1 MSWLCRTIAALIYAE
16 VIQVERLDKILAS
29 QGAGTR
35 SEVRK
40 MIWAGRVT
48 VDGELCRSIDRRLEP
63 SEHEIAVNGVSV
75 CYRKYLYI
83 MMNKPE
89 GAISASN
96 DSHVRT
102 VVDLLPPSL
111 RRKGLFP
118 VGRLDKDTTGLLIIT
133 DDGAFAHSVTSP
145 GKKVFKTYRATLDG
159 VLSEA
164 DMKYL
169 SDGAVID
176 GGEICLPA
184 QVAVLDQERFIYE
197 IKIREGKYHQIKRMA
212 QSVGRRVL
220 ALERTAVGALT
231 LDPSLERGEARE
243 MTERERS
250 LPLTN

>member
-1 MSWLCRTIAALIYAE
+1 M
-16 VIQVERLDKILAS
+16 ERLDKILAS

-40 MIWAGRVT
+40 MIWAGRVA
-48 VDGELCRSIDRRLEP
+48 VDGEICRSIDRRLEP
-63 SEHEIAVNGVSV
+63 SEHEIAVGGVPL
-75 CYRKYLYI
+75 CYRKHLYI

-96 DSHVRT
+96 DSHVQT
-102 VVDLLPPSL
+102 VIDLLPPSL

-133 DDGAFAHSVTSP
+133 DDGAFAHAVTSP

-159 VLSEA
+159 ALTGA
-164 DMKYL
+164 DIDYL
-169 SDGAVID
+169 CEGAVID
-176 GGEICLPA
+176 GGQRCLPA
-184 QVAVLDQERFIYE
+184 QVAVLDEESFVYE
-197 IKIREGKYHQIKRMA
+197 IKISEGKYHQIKRMA
-212 QSVGRRVL
+212 QSVGRRVI

-231 LDPSLERGEARE
+231 LDATLGRGEARGL
-243 MTERERS
+243 TEQERS

>member
-1 MSWLCRTIAALIYAE
+1 M
-16 VIQVERLDKILAS
+16 ERLDKILAS

-35 SEVRK
+35 SEVGK

-48 VDGELCRSIDRRLEP
+48 VDGEICRSIDRRLEP
-63 SEHEIAVNGVSV
+63 SEHEIAVGGEVL

-96 DSHVRT
+96 DSHVQT
-102 VVDLLPPSL
+102 VIDLLPPSL
-111 RRKGLFP
+111 QRKGLFP

-159 VLSEA
+159 ALSEA
-164 DMKYL
+164 DIKYL
-169 SDGAVID
+169 SEGAVID
-176 GGEICLPA
+176 GGERCLPA
-184 QVAVLDQERFIYE
+184 QVAVLDAESFIYE

-212 QSVGRRVL
+212 QSVGRRVMT
-220 ALERTAVGALT
+220 LERTAVGALT
-231 LDPSLERGEARE
+231 LDPALGRGEARE
-243 MTERERS
+243 LTERERA
-250 LPLTN
+250 LPLIN

>member
-184 QVAVLDQERFIYE
+184 QVAVLDQESFIYE

>member
-1 MSWLCRTIAALIYAE
+1 M
-16 VIQVERLDKILAS
+16 ERLDKILAS

>member
-1 MSWLCRTIAALIYAE
+1 M
-16 VIQVERLDKILAS
+16 ERLDKILAS

-48 VDGELCRSIDRRLEP
+48 VDGEICRSIDRRLEP
-63 SEHEIAVNGVSV
+63 SEHEIAVGGEVL

-96 DSHVRT
+96 DSHVQT

-133 DDGAFAHSVTSP
+133 DDGAFSHSVTSP

-159 VLSEA
+159 ALTEENIQYLSE
-164 DMKYL
+164 
-169 SDGAVID
+169 GALID
-176 GGEICLPA
+176 GGEQCLPA
-184 QVAVLDQERFIYE
+184 QVAVLDGENFIYE

-212 QSVGRRVL
+212 QSVGRRVV

-231 LDPSLERGEARE
+231 LDPALDRGEARE
-243 MTERERS
+243 LTERERT

>member
-197 IKIREGKYHQIKRMA
+197 IKIRECKYHQIKRMA

>member
-1 MSWLCRTIAALIYAE
+1 M
-16 VIQVERLDKILAS
+16 ERLDKILAS

-48 VDGELCRSIDRRLEP
+48 ADGEICRSIDRRLEP
-63 SEHEIAVNGVSV
+63 SEHEIAVGGEVL

-96 DSHVRT
+96 DSHVQT
-102 VVDLLPPSL
+102 VIDLLPPSL
-111 RRKGLFP
+111 QRKGLFP

-159 VLSEA
+159 ALSEA
-164 DMKYL
+164 DIKYL
-169 SDGAVID
+169 SEGAVID
-176 GGEICLPA
+176 GGEQCLPA
-184 QVAVLDQERFIYE
+184 QVAVLDAESFIYE

-212 QSVGRRVL
+212 QSVGRRVM

-231 LDPSLERGEARE
+231 LDSALGRGEARE
-243 MTERERS
+243 LTERERA
-250 LPLTN
+250 LPLIN

>member
-48 VDGELCRSIDRRLEP
+48 VDGELCCSIDRRLEP

>member
-1 MSWLCRTIAALIYAE
+1 
-16 VIQVERLDKILAS
+16 
-29 QGAGTR
+29 
-35 SEVRK
+35 

-48 VDGELCRSIDRRLEP
+48 VDGEICRSIDRRLEP
-63 SEHEIAVNGVSV
+63 SEHEIAVGGDPV

-83 MMNKPE
+83 MMNKPD
-89 GAISASN
+89 GAVSASN
-96 DSHVRT
+96 DSHVQT

-159 VLSEA
+159 ALTEE
-164 DMKYL
+164 DIKYL

-176 GGEICLPA
+176 GGEQCLPA
-184 QVAVLDQERFIYE
+184 QVAVLDAENFVYE

-212 QSVGRRVL
+212 QSVGHRVI
-220 ALERTAVGALT
+220 ALERTAVGALR
-231 LDPSLERGEARE
+231 LDSALERGEARE
-243 MTERERS
+243 LTERERT

>member
-212 QSVGRRVL
+212 QSVGRRVV

-231 LDPSLERGEARE
+231 LDSSLQRGEARE
-243 MTERERS
+243 LTEQERL

>member
-1 MSWLCRTIAALIYAE
+1 M
-16 VIQVERLDKILAS
+16 ERLDKILAS
-29 QGAGTR
+29 QGVGTR

-48 VDGELCRSIDRRLEP
+48 VDGEICRSIDRRLEP
-63 SEHEIAVNGVSV
+63 SEHEIAVGGDPV

-83 MMNKPE
+83 MMNKPD
-89 GAISASN
+89 GAVSASN
-96 DSHVRT
+96 DSHVQT

-159 VLSEA
+159 ALTEE
-164 DMKYL
+164 DIKYL

-176 GGEICLPA
+176 GGEQCLPA
-184 QVAVLDQERFIYE
+184 QVAVLDAENFVYE

-212 QSVGRRVL
+212 QSVGHRVI
-220 ALERTAVGALT
+220 ALERTAVGALR
-231 LDPSLERGEARE
+231 LDSALERGEARE
-243 MTERERS
+243 LTERERT

>member
-1 MSWLCRTIAALIYAE
+1 M
-16 VIQVERLDKILAS
+16 ERLDKILAS

-40 MIWAGRVT
+40 MIWAGRVA
-48 VDGELCRSIDRRLEP
+48 VDGEICRSIDRRLEP
-63 SEHEIAVNGVSV
+63 SEHEIAVGGEVL

-96 DSHVRT
+96 DSHVQT
-102 VVDLLPPSL
+102 VIDLLPPSL

-133 DDGAFAHSVTSP
+133 DDGAFAHAVTSP

-159 VLSEA
+159 ALTGA
-164 DMKYL
+164 DIDYL
-169 SDGAVID
+169 CEGAVID
-176 GGEICLPA
+176 GGQRCLPA
-184 QVAVLDQERFIYE
+184 QVAVLDEESFVYE
-197 IKIREGKYHQIKRMA
+197 IKISEGKYHQIKRMA
-212 QSVGRRVL
+212 QSVGRRVI

-231 LDPSLERGEARE
+231 LDATLGRGEARE
-243 MTERERS
+243 LTEQERS

>member
-1 MSWLCRTIAALIYAE
+1 
-16 VIQVERLDKILAS
+16 
-29 QGAGTR
+29 
-35 SEVRK
+35 
-40 MIWAGRVT
+40 
-48 VDGELCRSIDRRLEP
+48 
-63 SEHEIAVNGVSV
+63 
-75 CYRKYLYI
+75 
-83 MMNKPE
+83 
-89 GAISASN
+89 
-96 DSHVRT
+96 
-102 VVDLLPPSL
+102 
-111 RRKGLFP
+111 
-118 VGRLDKDTTGLLIIT
+118 
-133 DDGAFAHSVTSP
+133 
-145 GKKVFKTYRATLDG
+145 
-159 VLSEA
+159 
-164 DMKYL
+164 MKYL

>member
-1 MSWLCRTIAALIYAE
+1 
-16 VIQVERLDKILAS
+16 VDRLDKILAS

-48 VDGELCRSIDRRLEP
+48 VDGEICRSIDRRLEP
-63 SEHEIAVNGVSV
+63 SEHIIALNGVELS
-75 CYRKYLYI
+75 YRKYLYI

-89 GAISASN
+89 GAVSASN
-96 DSHVRT
+96 DSHVQT
-102 VVDLLPPSL
+102 VIDLLPPSL

-133 DDGAFAHSVTSP
+133 DDGAFAHAVTSP

-159 VLSEA
+159 ALTEA
-164 DMKYL
+164 DMNCL
-169 SDGAVID
+169 RDGAVID
-176 GGEICLPA
+176 GGEQCLPA
-184 QVAVLDQERFIYE
+184 QVAVLDGENHIYE

-212 QSVGRRVL
+212 QSVGRRVV

-231 LDPSLERGEARE
+231 LDAGLQKGEARE
-243 MTERERS
+243 LTERERQ
-250 LPLTN
+250 LPLSN

>member
-1 MSWLCRTIAALIYAE
+1 MD
-16 VIQVERLDKILAS
+16 RLDKILAS

-48 VDGELCRSIDRRLEP
+48 VDGEICRIIDRRLEP
-63 SEHEIAVNGVSV
+63 SEHSIAVSGVELY
-75 CYRKYLYI
+75 YRKYLYI

-89 GAISASN
+89 GAVSASN
-96 DSHVRT
+96 DSHVQT
-102 VVDLLPPSL
+102 VIDLLPPSL

-159 VLSEA
+159 ALTEA
-164 DMKYL
+164 DMQIL

-176 GGEICLPA
+176 GGEQCLPA
-184 QVAVLDQERFIYE
+184 QVAVLDEENHIYE

-212 QSVGRRVL
+212 QSVGRRVV

-231 LDPSLERGEARE
+231 LDAELRRGEARE
-243 MTERERS
+243 MTERERQ

>member
-1 MSWLCRTIAALIYAE
+1 M
-16 VIQVERLDKILAS
+16 ERLDKILAS

-40 MIWAGRVT
+40 MIWAGKVT

-63 SEHEIAVNGVSV
+63 SEHEIAVGGVPL
-75 CYRKYLYI
+75 CYRKFLYI
-83 MMNKPE
+83 MMNKPK

-96 DSHVRT
+96 DSHVQT

-145 GKKVFKTYRATLDG
+145 GKKVFKTYVAALDG
-159 VLSEA
+159 ALSNE
-164 DMKYL
+164 DMAYL
-169 SDGAVID
+169 SKGAVID
-176 GGEICLPA
+176 GGEQCLPA
-184 QVAVLDQERFIYE
+184 QVAVLDGENFVYE

-220 ALERTAVGALT
+220 SLERTAVGALT
-231 LDPSLERGEARE
+231 LDAALRPGEARE
-243 MTERERS
+243 LTEREMA
-250 LPLTN
+250 LPLIN

>member
-1 MSWLCRTIAALIYAE
+1 
-16 VIQVERLDKILAS
+16 VERLDKILAS
-29 QGAGTR
+29 QGAGSR
-35 SEVRK
+35 SDVRK

-48 VDGELCRSIDRRLEP
+48 VDGEVCRSIDRKLEP
-63 SEHEIAVNGVSV
+63 SAHRITADGVPL
-75 CYRKYLYI
+75 CYKKHLYI

-89 GAISASN
+89 GVISASN

-111 RRKGLFP
+111 CRKGLFP

-133 DDGAFAHSVTSP
+133 DDGAFAHSVTAP

-159 VLSEA
+159 ALTEADILCLSE
-164 DMKYL
+164 
-169 SDGAVID
+169 GAVLD
-176 GGEICLPA
+176 GGEQCLPA
-184 QVAVLDQERFIYE
+184 QVVELDGEKHIYE

-212 QSVGRRVL
+212 QSVGRKVI

-231 LDPSLERGEARE
+231 LDETLARGEARE
-243 MTERERS
+243 LSERERS

>member
-83 MMNKPE
+83 MMNKPG

>member
-1 MSWLCRTIAALIYAE
+1 M
-16 VIQVERLDKILAS
+16 ERLDKILAS

-48 VDGELCRSIDRRLEP
+48 VDGEICRSIDRRLEP
-63 SEHEIAVNGVSV
+63 SEHEIAVGGEVL

-89 GAISASN
+89 GAMSASN
-96 DSHVRT
+96 DSHVQT
-102 VVDLLPPSL
+102 VIDLLPPSL

-118 VGRLDKDTTGLLIIT
+118 VGRLDRDATGLLILT

-159 VLSEA
+159 ALSEA
-164 DMKYL
+164 DIKYL
-169 SDGAVID
+169 SEGAVID
-176 GGEICLPA
+176 GGERCLPA
-184 QVAVLDQERFIYE
+184 QVAVLDAESFVYE

-212 QSVGRRVL
+212 QSVGRRVMT
-220 ALERTAVGALT
+220 LERTAVGALT
-231 LDPSLERGEARE
+231 LDPALGRGEARE
-243 MTERERS
+243 LTGPERL

>member
-1 MSWLCRTIAALIYAE
+1 M
-16 VIQVERLDKILAS
+16 ERLDKILAS

-48 VDGELCRSIDRRLEP
+48 VDGEICRSIDRRLEP
-63 SEHEIAVNGVSV
+63 SAHGIALDGVSL

-96 DSHVRT
+96 DSHVQT
-102 VVDLLPPSL
+102 VIDLLPPSL

-159 VLSEA
+159 ALTGADIQYLSE
-164 DMKYL
+164 
-169 SDGAVID
+169 GAVID
-176 GGEICLPA
+176 GGERCLPA
-184 QVAVLDQERFIYE
+184 QVAVLDAENHIYE
-197 IKIREGKYHQIKRMA
+197 IKIREGKFHQIKRMA
-212 QSVGRRVL
+212 QSVGRRVI

-231 LDPSLERGEARE
+231 LDAGLRRGEARE
-243 MTERERS
+243 LTERERE
-250 LPLTN
+250 LPLIN

>member
-1 MSWLCRTIAALIYAE
+1 MD
-16 VIQVERLDKILAS
+16 RLDKILAS

-48 VDGELCRSIDRRLEP
+48 IDGEICRSIDRRLEP
-63 SEHEIAVNGVSV
+63 SEHAIAVNGAEL

-89 GAISASN
+89 GAVSASN
-96 DSHVRT
+96 DSHVQT
-102 VVDLLPPSL
+102 VIDLLPPSL

-159 VLSEA
+159 ALPEA
-164 DMKYL
+164 DMNYL
-169 SDGAVID
+169 RDGAVID
-176 GGEICLPA
+176 GGEQCLPA
-184 QVAVLDQERFIYE
+184 QVAVLDGEAHIYE

-212 QSVGRRVL
+212 QSVGRRVV

-231 LDPSLERGEARE
+231 LDAGLRQGEARE
-243 MTERERS
+243 LTARERE

>member
-16 VIQVERLDKILAS
+16 VIQVARLDKILAS

>member
-1 MSWLCRTIAALIYAE
+1 M
-16 VIQVERLDKILAS
+16 ERLDKILAS

-40 MIWAGRVT
+40 MIWAGRVA
-48 VDGELCRSIDRRLEP
+48 VDGKICRSIDRRLEP
-63 SEHEIAVNGVSV
+63 SEHEIAVGGVPL
-75 CYRKYLYI
+75 CYRKHLYI

-96 DSHVRT
+96 DSHVQT
-102 VVDLLPPSL
+102 VIDLLPPSL

-133 DDGAFAHSVTSP
+133 DDGAFAHAVTSP

-159 VLSEA
+159 ALTGA
-164 DMKYL
+164 DIDYL
-169 SDGAVID
+169 CEGAVID
-176 GGEICLPA
+176 GGQRCLPA
-184 QVAVLDQERFIYE
+184 QVAVLDEESFVYE
-197 IKIREGKYHQIKRMA
+197 IKISEGKYHQIKRMA
-212 QSVGRRVL
+212 QSVGRRVI

-231 LDPSLERGEARE
+231 LDATLGRGEARE
-243 MTERERS
+243 LTEQERS

>member
-111 RRKGLFP
+111 RRTGLFP